1 MNLTEIAERLDGVIE
16 GDAAVDI
23 TGVASMAGAR
33 TGDITFLANPK
44 YAAGLATTQ
53 ASAVIVGLECERTAP
68 CALVRVAD
76 PDQAFSVAARLFA
89 PPVVEYT
96 PGVHPSAV
104 VAEDAV
110 LGEGITIGPHCTIE
124 PGVRIG
130 ARSIIGAGSYIGHNV
145 TMGEDCHLYPL
156 TVIEERTELG
166 CRVIIHSGAVI
177 GSDGFGYE
185 FTGEEWKK
193 TPQTGIVVLGD
204 DVEIGANTTID
215 RARFGRTVLDKGVKI
230 DNLVQ
235 IAHNV
240 VVGEHSVMA
249 AHVGVAGSALIG
261 KGVRIGGQSGLAGH
275 IHVGDGA
282 TLGAGSGATKDI
294 KAGAYVSD
302 YPAVEHQKAAER
314 YANINRLPV
323 LKKRVA
329 ALEQRIAELEKGLE
343 S

>member
-1 MNLTEIAERLDGVIE
+1 MKLADIAERLDGVIE
-16 GDAAVDI
+16 GEASVDI

-33 TGDITFLANPK
+33 RGDISFLANPK

-53 ASAVIVGLECERTAP
+53 ASAVIVSQECTRTAP

-76 PDQAFSVAARLFA
+76 PDQAFSEAARLFA
-89 PPVVEYT
+89 PPVVEFA
-96 PGVHPSAV
+96 PGVHPTAV

-130 ARSIIGAGSYIGHNV
+130 DRSVIGSGCYIGHNV
-145 TMGEDCHLYPL
+145 IMGEDCHLYPL
-156 TVIEERTELG
+156 VVIEERSELG
-166 CRVIIHSGAVI
+166 RRVIVHSGAVI

-185 FTGEEWKK
+185 FTGTEWRK

-215 RARFGRTVLDKGVKI
+215 RARFGRTVLEKGVKI

-294 KAGAYVSD
+294 KEGAYVSD
-302 YPAVEHQKAAER
+302 YPAVEHHKAAQR

-329 ALEQRIAELEKGLE
+329 DLERRISELERGSE